1 MRLPSWSLCQIQRRN
16 AAHLKAM
23 PARSRVAPGA
33 TSTLLNG
40 VLSFPL
46 RSLSLSLSLST
57 LPLTLVLY
65 LVGLGECP
73 AIVDHGLG
81 LFGLQRTG
89 LAQDAMKTSEA
100 ALRQQ
105 LRQAN
110 ARVKVTQDAVE
121 RADQSRAIAER
132 ALNEALER
140 CAPSSV
146 VLALVYLPTRAP
158 RRCLTCVAV
167 NALARRVRRLEDTS
181 GGGHPPSARQTS
193 GHSALYFTALLCAA
207 AVVCAADVPYMAV
220 ERKLVVTV
228 LSPSLLLFLTTRA
241 QAAVLFCT
249 CVHCCVVG
257 FLAHLCLKKF
267 V

>member
-16 AAHLKAM
+16 AAHLEAM

-132 ALNEALER
+132 ALDEALER
-140 CAPSSV
+140 HAV
-146 VLALVYLPTRAP
+146 GYVLALLRHSRAP
-158 RRCLTCVAV
+158 RRRVTCVAV
-167 NALARRVRRLEDTS
+167 NALSRRVRRLEDTS
-181 GGGHPPSARQTS
+181 GGVHPPSARQTS
-193 GHSALYFTALLCAA
+193 GHTALYFTALLCAA

-241 QAAVLFCT
+241 HSAVLFCT

>member
-1 MRLPSWSLCQIQRRN
+1 MSRRHVGTVCAFCSHRG
-16 AAHLKAM
+16 AACHLRAM

-57 LPLTLVLY
+57 LPLTLVLF

-89 LAQDAMKTSEA
+89 LAQDALKTSEA

-110 ARVKVTQDAVE
+110 ARLKVTQDAVE

-140 CAPSSV
+140 CAVGCACSSFPV
-146 VLALVYLPTRAP
+146 APLDGVSRVPPLTLSLAGSVGWRTLAAAGTSPACGKPLGTLRSTQQLSFARQPWCAP
-158 RRCLTCVAV
+158 RMCHTWLW
-167 NALARRVRRLEDTS
+167 S
-181 GGGHPPSARQTS
+181 GSWW
-193 GHSALYFTALLCAA
+193 
-207 AVVCAADVPYMAV
+207 
-220 ERKLVVTV
+220 
-228 LSPSLLLFLTTRA
+228 SPS
-241 QAAVLFCT
+241 
-249 CVHCCVVG
+249 
-257 FLAHLCLKKF
+257 CLHRYF
-267 V
+267 SS